1 MTSEQGVFLEE
12 LYRKYL
18 NVLVAYARSSLE
30 NPIKAQDVVQ
40 DAFHQAALDVETL
53 MTHIN
58 PGGWLMQTV
67 KNKVKECKREERKYA
82 RYFLS
87 LDSLDSFGIEP
98 FDQEFLGEEIPPI
111 DKIRQVLTDEEFH
124 LLERIVFERA
134 SHLDMARELDISVW
148 TSQKRW
154 ERIKKKL
161 SKFFPG
167 WPREK

>member
-18 NVLVAYARSSLE
+18 NVLAAYARSSLE
-30 NPIKAQDVVQ
+30 NPTKAQDVVQ
-40 DAFHQAALDVETL
+40 DTFHQAAVDVETL
-53 MTHIN
+53 MTHKN

-67 KNKVKECKREERKYA
+67 KNKVKESKREERKYA

-87 LDSLDSFGIEP
+87 LDSHESIGQGT
-98 FDQEFLGEEIPPI
+98 FDEELSEENIPPI
-111 DKIRQVLTDEEFH
+111 EKIRQALTDEEFH
-124 LLERIVFERA
+124 LLECIAFRKA

-161 SKFFPG
+161 SKLFPG